1 MRNIYIINAQIVD
14 SNGTHATL
22 DGYPKKV
29 DSKNYSDDVD
39 KARKRADGEFAEA
52 WAAMCKNDVRQIQTV
67 TLTDVFG
74 NMLDRKSMGGF
85 PENTPSGENE
95 VS

>member
-14 SNGTHATL
+14 KNGTFNTL
-22 DGYPKKV
+22 DGYPKRV
-29 DSKNYSDDVD
+29 DSNSYESDVD

-67 TLTDVFG
+67 TLCDVFG
-74 NMLDRKSMGGF
+74 NQLNRKSMGSF
-85 PENTPSGENE
+85 PENTPSGE
-95 VS
+95 